1 MSTLNHYC
9 QNDVKE
15 YKTDDEL
22 LEEDERLAIAHVYNK
37 IINNPDSHYATE
49 FFKNKTE
56 FYKKVLWAHPDLM
69 RLKPKKK
76 KGVECAWC
84 KKGGKHK
91 TVYTSHYMLN
101 KQGQVTCPKLLKE
114 QCRNCGKMGHIMG
127 KHCPEEQKPRT
138 LLLPPGK
145 PHRWFNPRE
154 DEDYMSGDSEDYDK
168 FPLSDDEEEEHVTII
183 DSSDAKHEPW
193 NKPQN
198 KTWEEH
204 WVSYREHLRET
215 SLDGR
220 QLDDTTVSNKC
231 DVKIECNPVVPFVE
245 EKSKPSK
252 KTWASIVSSKK
263 A

>member
-1 MSTLNHYC
+1 MSILNYYGR
-9 QNDVKE
+9 NDVKE

-22 LEEDERLAIAHVYNK
+22 MEEGNQEREKETIAYMYSK
-37 IINNPDSHYATE
+37 MINNPNSYYTMQ

-56 FYKKVLWAHPDLM
+56 LYKKILWLHPDLM

-91 TVYTSHYMLN
+91 TVYASHYMLD

-114 QCRNCGKMGHIMG
+114 QCRNCGKMGHVMG
-127 KHCPEEQKPRT
+127 KHCPEERKHRT

-145 PHRWFNPRE
+145 PRNWFNFRE
-154 DEDYMSGDSEDYDK
+154 DEDYESGDSEDYDK
-168 FPLSDDEEEEHVTII
+168 FPLSDDEEEERVTII
-183 DSSDAKHEPW
+183 DSNSKHEPW

-204 WVSYREHLRET
+204 WVSHREHLRET
-215 SLDGR
+215 SLGNCR
-220 QLDDTTVSNKC
+220 LDDTIVSKKC
-231 DVKIECNPVVPFVE
+231 DVNVMMATGDNLLTAFSVAKKCNILTD
-245 EKSKPSK
+245 K
-252 KTWASIVSSKK
+252 
-263 A
+263 